1 MSSSI
6 QVIDNFLPEDVF
18 YPFATA
24 LMSNGMYTPADCAS
38 FRQESD
44 NSVSSFGENLKTD
57 TSLAE
62 TLFSANIFYR
72 DMNVIHT
79 SEFWLYNP
87 DWFDT
92 LAKELNVKRWMQ
104 LRVNCTTGQLQPHT
118 GGYHIDFSIR
128 SENYKTAIL
137 YLNTNNGG
145 TQIRREKESTLFV
158 KSQKNKLVKFP
169 TFNMHAAVWATDA
182 KLRFVLN
189 MTYEEI

>member
-6 QVIDNFLPEDVF
+6 QVKDNFLPDNVF
-18 YPFATA
+18 HPFAMA
-24 LMSNGMYTPADCAS
+24 LMSNGLYTPADCAS
-38 FRQESD
+38 YIEESD
-44 NSVSSFGENLKTD
+44 NSVSSFGENLRTN

-87 DWFDT
+87 EWFDI
-92 LAKELNVKRWMQ
+92 LKKQLNVKRWMD
-104 LRVNCTTGQLQPHT
+104 LRVNCTTGQHKTHT
-118 GGYHIDFSIR
+118 GSYHVDFTFHSG
-128 SENYKTAIL
+128 NYKTAIL
-137 YLNTNNGG
+137 YLNSNNGG

-158 KSQKNKLVKFP
+158 KSQKNRLVKFP
-169 TFNMHAAVWATDA
+169 TSTKHAAVWATNA